1 MDRYINKVNE
11 AAMAAER
18 IINMVESAGFDLSDP
33 NSIINYAD
41 YSTMPDDMMY
51 SYGASRL
58 VIWDNDYCDYV
69 IKIPMVPKYE
79 KFCQHEVEV
88 YAAAVKEG
96 LEGSFAWCM
105 QYSEPHWV
113 GENYVPGIYVME
125 YADCNEDVNMDEV
138 WKYGYSQYCK
148 ERGLDD
154 SNYDY
159 ADDYNEWSYDGIDED
174 LTLEYIESYL
184 SGEQLRAFCIFMAK
198 WWITDI
204 HTMNIGYV
212 GNRPVIIDY
221 AGWNW

>member
-1 MDRYINKVNE
+1 MDRRINKMNE
-11 AAMAAER
+11 AFIAAER
-18 IINMVESAGFDLSDP
+18 IVNMVEWAGFDLTDP
-33 NSIINYAD
+33 NSIINYA
-41 YSTMPDDMMY
+41 SMSAMPDNMEY

-69 IKIPMVPKYE
+69 IKIPMIEKYE

-96 LEGSFAWCM
+96 LEDSFAWCM
-105 QYSEPHWV
+105 QYSQPY
-113 GENYVPGIYVME
+113 GSDDDYVPGIYVME
-125 YADCNEDVNMDEV
+125 YADCNEDVNIDEV

-148 ERGLDD
+148 ERGLD
-154 SNYDY
+154 SSSYEY
-159 ADDYNEWSYDGIDED
+159 ADDYNEWSYDGVDED
-174 LTLEYIESYL
+174 LTLEFIESQL
-184 SGEQLRAFCIFMAK
+184 SEEQRKAFNVFMMK

-212 GNRPVIIDY
+212 GSRAVIIDY